1 MTNTKS
7 SFTRSI
13 AALSFAAVL
22 ASCGS
27 STSSSDT
34 TLVSADSV
42 ATTMPG
48 SSTSTVQS
56 TSITS
61 DDSIVNTWVGSP
73 IDTTQLPIGTS
84 QVSLSSAKIGGL
96 FSCSGGN
103 PNGQGAGRLGPWI
116 NEAKGTWDMSKKAA
130 VQGSVSWPM
139 ATYSEVVTGNTR
151 KITSNGLPVNQVT
164 GVFPISSSDPAYA
177 YDGNPNSI
185 ASSTITVSLAA
196 NPTKAA
202 AVSCLG
208 KGRVGILKNGVSL
221 FASLDAQN
229 RDAIVYETQD
239 KCDGHPQQQSVYH
252 YHDVPSC
259 IRNAA
264 TGSSTV
270 VGFAQDGFPIV
281 VERNAKGELPTNV
294 DLDKCHGR
302 TSKIEL
308 DGKVIEM
315 YHYST
320 TYEFPYFIGCYTGT
334 PIP

>member
-1 MTNTKS
+1 MNTKKIRVIRCVA
-7 SFTRSI
+7 TLSI
-13 AALSFAAVL
+13 AAFI

-27 STSSSDT
+27 PTSSSDT
-34 TLVSADSV
+34 SQASDDSV
-42 ATTMPG
+42 AA
-48 SSTSTVQS
+48 
-56 TSITS
+56 TS
-61 DDSIVNTWVGSP
+61 DDAIVNTWVGSP
-73 IDTTQLPIGTS
+73 LDTTQLPIGTS
-84 QVSLSSAKIGGL
+84 QVSLSTAKIGGL

-103 PNGQGAGRLGPWI
+103 PNGQGAGQLGPWI
-116 NEAKGTWDMSKKAA
+116 NEAKGTWNMSKKAA
-130 VQGSVSWPM
+130 VQGSVTWPM
-139 ATYSEVVTGNTR
+139 ASYSEVISGSTR
-151 KITSNGLPVNQVT
+151 KITSNGLPVNEVT

-185 ASSTITVSLAA
+185 ASSTITVSLAM

-202 AVSCLG
+202 TVSCLG

-264 TGSSTV
+264 TGASTV
-270 VGFAQDGFPIV
+270 VGFVHDGFPIV
-281 VERNAKGELPTNV
+281 VERNAQGDLPTNA

-308 DGKVIEM
+308 DGKVVEM

-320 TYEFPYFIGCYTGT
+320 TYEFPYFIGCFTGT